1 MVRKVSALVA
11 YTATY
16 PTAVGVPNVDTLLL
30 YAMCKELEVALRQ
43 HEEYVNPYLTNDQ
56 HERKLFDAYMHRTT
70 TQLRMVVPDASFSDD
85 VSREIFLCTTVY
97 VAELT
102 ADICWMSQQ
111 DRGCMLNLRHK
122 FHMNSMLMQKII
134 KVCHLVSI
142 NLSHT
147 SITTLRQL
155 HAMLLILQI
164 AITEHE
170 KYVNPFLSNSADERP
185 MYEIRRHYLMYDPA
199 VGVSAR
205 GSRDSL
211 TNARCIINTVEFEA
225 MTALGIHDPYNS
237 VLGLTPAPTHNIHYL
252 GAHDHGWRSSSEN
265 YTPPGDTS
273 KVAQSEGGVA
283 VGKKVKSTSVTKEAK
298 TKVTKDKVK
307 ADERKHD
314 QLQGKRRM
322 DLIYAQER
330 KEDAAKLQGELAPW
344 TQEQQNAY
352 KFLKSIRQKMTE
364 AKVSAACKLKK
375 EVEELHTT
383 TAKVLESGVD
393 AINIKSKCSV
403 EYKRREKDILLETNA
418 RSYKKDLSKALH
430 VKETAIGMRAT
441 TEQQKMERTAAI
453 KAAEKD
459 VSRIEKAE
467 LQIKTHNKND
477 MEALLVK
484 IANGDTAYVAEFGPS
499 GTVCTAASAQER
511 KLERGSLTKLK
522 EMREDLFKVYYDHT
536 LRDKAFAALLRSATV
551 KMGPEWTE
559 QVNMCHLCKH

>member
-1 MVRKVSALVA
+1 
-11 YTATY
+11 
-16 PTAVGVPNVDTLLL
+16 
-30 YAMCKELEVALRQ
+30 
-43 HEEYVNPYLTNDQ
+43 
-56 HERKLFDAYMHRTT
+56 
-70 TQLRMVVPDASFSDD
+70 
-85 VSREIFLCTTVY
+85 
-97 VAELT
+97 
-102 ADICWMSQQ
+102 
-111 DRGCMLNLRHK
+111 
-122 FHMNSMLMQKII
+122 
-134 KVCHLVSI
+134 
-142 NLSHT
+142 
-147 SITTLRQL
+147 
-155 HAMLLILQI
+155 
-164 AITEHE
+164 
-170 KYVNPFLSNSADERP
+170 
-185 MYEIRRHYLMYDPA
+185 
-199 VGVSAR
+199 
-205 GSRDSL
+205 
-211 TNARCIINTVEFEA
+211 
-225 MTALGIHDPYNS
+225 
-237 VLGLTPAPTHNIHYL
+237 
-252 GAHDHGWRSSSEN
+252 
-265 YTPPGDTS
+265 
-273 KVAQSEGGVA
+273 
-283 VGKKVKSTSVTKEAK
+283 VGKKVKSTFMTKEVK
-298 TKVTKDKVK
+298 TKVAKEKVK
-307 ADERKHD
+307 EDERKREN
-314 QLQGKRRM
+314 LEGKRRM

-453 KAAEKD
+453 KVAEKD

-522 EMREDLFKVYYDHT
+522 EMREDLFKVYYDHH
-536 LRDKAFAALLRSATV
+536 KQ
-551 KMGPEWTE
+551 E
-559 QVNMCHLCKH
+559 QVAIDQFTKNALIQSLLAFYSPT